1 MPEDSFFSSQAFGSR
16 DPVDVT
22 PPPRPSDDRGKPR
35 SSAKRRIALGLVA
48 VVGLAALSVGGV
60 FGARILSQKDATLG
74 TPDRVAGLTRDTS
87 EGALGTA
94 DDLRSAFAAGIDLDA
109 SVGAVYK
116 DAASAEHSVLF
127 FGGTTL
133 LWSPE
138 KDLDTL
144 FGLVTDGDGAV
155 RGLHRV
161 PEGALGGVMKCGTT
175 TTEGEQIAVCG
186 WADHGS
192 VGIGLFPGRTVDD
205 AAKLFGEIR
214 PAVETR

>member
-1 MPEDSFFSSQAFGSR
+1 MPEDSFFSSQVFDSR

-22 PPPRPSDDRGKPR
+22 PPPRPSDGTEKSPW
-35 SSAKRRIALGLVA
+35 STKRKIALGAVA
-48 VVGLAALSVGGV
+48 LVGLAMLSVGGV
-60 FGARILSQKDATLG
+60 FGARVLSQKDATLS

-87 EGALGTA
+87 DGALGTA
-94 DDLRSAFAAGIDLDA
+94 DDLRSAFAAGIDLDE

-116 DAASAEHSVLF
+116 DAASAEHSVLL

-138 KDLDTL
+138 KDLETL
-144 FGLVTDGDGAV
+144 FALVTDGDGAV
-155 RGLHRV
+155 RGLRKV
-161 PEGALGGVMKCGTT
+161 PEGSLGGVMKCGTT
-175 TTEGEQIAVCG
+175 TTEGEEIAVCG

-214 PAVETR
+214 PAVEKR